1 MEDKYSWNLTHIFE
15 NEEKFEESVKE
26 VYRMLD
32 VLKTFEGKLGDSVD
46 ETYNC
51 LKSLVYANELFE
63 KVYGYAMLK
72 YHQNMADPEASKL
85 YKRVVSIATDFS
97 KAESYISPE
106 LSKISDERLE
116 EYLQDDR
123 MKEFDKI
130 IRDVIKEKKHI
141 LSSEEEMLLAHYS
154 EIFGAAERAF
164 DVFTNTE
171 LEYPSIKDENGEDV
185 KITTALYS
193 KYIMNKNENV
203 RKQAFDAMFLTYK
216 KYINTIA
223 ELYLTRVKT
232 SAITS
237 KIRHYESSL
246 DRATNNDDSNVKVYE
261 TLVDQMNKH
270 LYLNHDYL
278 ALKAKLLNKE
288 KVHMYDVYVNPLDVD
303 DRKVEYEDAKKI
315 VLDALSV
322 MGEDYTKVVKEAMD
336 NNWIDVYEKE
346 NKMSGGYSMGI
357 YGVHPY
363 ILLNYINS
371 SRDVSTLAH
380 ELGHTMH
387 SYFSNKNQN
396 AINANYTIMVA
407 EVASTVNE
415 IILANYLIA
424 NEEDKTKKASLINEQ
439 LDMIRAT
446 LVRQTMFAEFEKI
459 VHSKVEEGES
469 LASDNLNDIYYE
481 LVKKYFGD
489 ITICDE
495 PIKYEWARIPH
506 FYRCFYVYKY
516 ATGITSAIVIASK
529 ILSHEEGYV
538 EKYLNMLTK
547 GGSIDSLSLLRM
559 VDVDLEKEETY
570 EIAFKYFEN
579 KLNELKDLIN

>member
-1 MEDKYSWNLTHIFE
+1 
-15 NEEKFEESVKE
+15 
-26 VYRMLD
+26 
-32 VLKTFEGKLGDSVD
+32 
-46 ETYNC
+46 
-51 LKSLVYANELFE
+51 
-63 KVYGYAMLK
+63 
-72 YHQNMADPEASKL
+72 
-85 YKRVVSIATDFS
+85 
-97 KAESYISPE
+97 
-106 LSKISDERLE
+106 
-116 EYLQDDR
+116 
-123 MKEFDKI
+123 
-130 IRDVIKEKKHI
+130 
-141 LSSEEEMLLAHYS
+141 
-154 EIFGAAERAF
+154 
-164 DVFTNTE
+164 
-171 LEYPSIKDENGEDV
+171 
-185 KITTALYS
+185 
-193 KYIMNKNENV
+193 
-203 RKQAFDAMFLTYK
+203 
-216 KYINTIA
+216 
-223 ELYLTRVKT
+223 
-232 SAITS
+232 
-237 KIRHYESSL
+237 
-246 DRATNNDDSNVKVYE
+246 
-261 TLVDQMNKH
+261 
-270 LYLNHDYL
+270 
-278 ALKAKLLNKE
+278 
-288 KVHMYDVYVNPLDVD
+288 
-303 DRKVEYEDAKKI
+303 
-315 VLDALSV
+315 
-322 MGEDYTKVVKEAMD
+322 
-336 NNWIDVYEKE
+336 
-346 NKMSGGYSMGI
+346 MGI

-459 VHSKVEEGES
+459 VHSKVEAGES

-529 ILSHEEGYV
+529 ILNHEEGYV